1 MTTAY
6 NPMFTHRLEPISGFD
21 EITHLQYT
29 APMDAKALNAPNVSG
44 EEPGLPAGSVV
55 SLNGDGVFKAGAVNN
70 EMPCFLLWNTSDPDG
85 YPSATTAN
93 KRYLAGIAG
102 TSAGQDGNLRLDSA
116 DLIRNLYEDRQTDDT
131 IGNTNVSVTNATT
144 GGANSFNNLSRAVST
159 NGSVISY
166 KLRNAVGNFTAWPAT
181 CGLELNSTEWD
192 KTILDSD
199 FKTKFAPN
207 TLLTSP
213 AAKAESAVDV
223 SITDLETKFQQMR
236 GGFLTPVTCADFAP
250 VAADKTCADKPSFV
264 NVCGTVSKGIR
275 RNENG
280 VLVLYFWAE
289 RTLIPKAIT
298 PAATTEGNGTGTGGT
313 ENQGTGTGG

>member
-1 MTTAY
+1 M
-6 NPMFTHRLEPISGFD
+6 PDISDVGCVLCS
-21 EITHLQYT
+21 I
-29 APMDAKALNAPNVSG
+29 DAA
-44 EEPGLPAGSVV
+44 E
-55 SLNGDGVFKAGAVNN
+55 
-70 EMPCFLLWNTSDPDG
+70 
-85 YPSATTAN
+85 
-93 KRYLAGIAG
+93 
-102 TSAGQDGNLRLDSA
+102 Q
-116 DLIRNLYEDRQTDDT
+116 
-131 IGNTNVSVTNATT
+131 
-144 GGANSFNNLSRAVST
+144 
-159 NGSVISY
+159 
-166 KLRNAVGNFTAWPAT
+166 AVGRVFAAVGDVRQGCRTVRNCLDFDVLT
-181 CGLELNSTEWD
+181 WD